1 MKQKTSKEYMRIP
14 NDNNKIVEIVEKK
27 IITKDGKRNIYCLCK
42 EKDPDRSSLNGPDLC
57 FITGLCRERR
67 SS

>member
-27 IITKDGKRNIYCLCK
+27 NHHKGW
-42 EKDPDRSSLNGPDLC
+42 
-57 FITGLCRERR
+57 
-67 SS
+67 